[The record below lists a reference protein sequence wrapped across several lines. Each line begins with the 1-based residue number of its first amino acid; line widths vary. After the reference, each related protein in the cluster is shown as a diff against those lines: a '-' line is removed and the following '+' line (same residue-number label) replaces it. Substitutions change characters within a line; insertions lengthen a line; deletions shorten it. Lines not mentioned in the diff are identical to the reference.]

1 MQRFLQQ
8 CKFIGVR
15 MYQLALQVEILGGLL
30 GDPALFRQSIGTIDR
45 QDRKIQEWPVSQASD
60 PARMI
65 NFLRASLKRADI
77 QDKKRAERK
86 KKAPVIDV
94 SQGKSSDSGGVAK
107 DPMKNRVREMCQ
119 FEAVIL
125 LDARREAI

>member
-1 MQRFLQQ
+1 
-8 CKFIGVR
+8 
-15 MYQLALQVEILGGLL
+15 
-30 GDPALFRQSIGTIDR
+30 
-45 QDRKIQEWPVSQASD
+45 
-60 PARMI
+60 MI

-94 SQGKSSDSGGVAK
+94 SQGKSSDSGWIAK
-107 DPMKNRVREMCQ
+107 DPMKNRVRKMCQ
-119 FEAVIL
+119 FEAAIL

>member
-1 MQRFLQQ
+1 MNSALQRIHHFGVDLHQDQSMQRFLQQ

-15 MYQLALQVEILGGLL
+15 MYQLALQVEILGGLFF
-30 GDPALFRQSIGTIDR
+30 DPALFRQNIGTIDR

-77 QDKKRAERK
+77 QDKKRVDRK

-94 SQGKSSDSGGVAK
+94 SQGKSSDSGG
-107 DPMKNRVREMCQ
+107 
-119 FEAVIL
+119 I
-125 LDARREAI
+125 AIRC